1 MGVARKQFT
10 FYKSY
15 YDAISELPKK
25 DQSALI
31 LAVCAYA
38 LYEEP
43 PKGLSIAASTAF
55 KLIKPTLD
63 SGRKKAENG
72 SMKGKANESNAE
84 ANESKTEAKKSKTEA
99 NRKQGESRSKKEGE
113 YEIDNE
119 YEIEV
124 EVEAEDE
131 ASAYALDH
139 GDGDYY
145 EIKIMGGALGK
156 NVVRLSQAQSD
167 ALLDTIGFDM
177 YNYYI
182 ERLADF
188 IINTGAAPVNHY
200 ETILK
205 WWKEDRKV

>member
-63 SGRKKAENG
+63 SGRKKAESG
-72 SMKGKANESNAE
+72 ALGGQASGKPS
-84 ANESKTEAKKSKTEA
+84 ESKPQANGKQSGSKPQA
-99 NRKQGESRSKKEGE
+99 NRKQGENAREKEGE
-113 YEIDNE
+113 KEIE
-119 YEIEV
+119 YEFEIEA
-124 EVEAEDE
+124 EAEDE

-139 GDGDYY
+139 SDGDYH

-188 IINTGAAPVNHY
+188 IINTGAAPGNHY

>member
-38 LYEEP
+38 IYEEP

-124 EVEAEDE
+124 EAEAEDE

-200 ETILK
+200 EMILK

>member
-1 MGVARKQFT
+1 MGKPRNQFT
-10 FYKSY
+10 FYRSY
-15 YDAISELPKK
+15 YDAIQALSKR

-38 LYEEP
+38 IYETE
-43 PKGLSIAASTAF
+43 PKGLSNAAYTAF
-55 KLIKPTLD
+55 NLIKPTLD

-124 EVEAEDE
+124 EAEVEDE

-139 GDGDYY
+139 GDGDYH

>member
-1 MGVARKQFT
+1 MGVVRKQFT

-99 NRKQGESRSKKEGE
+99 NRKQGESRSKKERE
-113 YEIDNE
+113 YEIDN
-119 YEIEV
+119 
-124 EVEAEDE
+124 
-131 ASAYALDH
+131 
-139 GDGDYY
+139 
-145 EIKIMGGALGK
+145 
-156 NVVRLSQAQSD
+156 
-167 ALLDTIGFDM
+167 
-177 YNYYI
+177 
-182 ERLADF
+182 
-188 IINTGAAPVNHY
+188 
-200 ETILK
+200 
-205 WWKEDRKV
+205 